1 MNWLPPHECGLHLTH
16 NEHRDV
22 YEDVVQYYDA
32 ETFVSA
38 AEFEKAIAEDS
49 VWTLQW
55 YPKTPIGFHVI
66 RASSLDA
73 IKKQLEENS
82 YD

>member
-22 YEDVVQYYDA
+22 YEDVVHYYDA